1 VTTLHMVA
9 QTYGRRPSEIV
20 GIRQSAAA
28 YQFDVAVL
36 AAVSTPTEVAPD
48 KPAHKDKY
56 VVPANLPVRR
66 MAIPAD
72 GVW

>member
-1 VTTLHMVA
+1 MVA
-9 QTYGRRPSEIV
+9 QTYGQRPSDII
-20 GIRQSAAA
+20 GIDDPTTA

-36 AAVSTPTEVAPD
+36 ATVSAAKDEPARASASAPQKYTVPTS
-48 KPAHKDKY
+48 
-56 VVPANLPVRR
+56 LPVRR

>member
-1 VTTLHMVA
+1 MVA
-9 QTYGRRPSEIV
+9 QTYGQRPS
-20 GIRQSAAA
+20 GIIGIDDPTTA

-36 AAVSTPTEVAPD
+36 ATVSMTKDEPARESKSAPQQFAVPTS
-48 KPAHKDKY
+48 
-56 VVPANLPVRR
+56 LPVRR